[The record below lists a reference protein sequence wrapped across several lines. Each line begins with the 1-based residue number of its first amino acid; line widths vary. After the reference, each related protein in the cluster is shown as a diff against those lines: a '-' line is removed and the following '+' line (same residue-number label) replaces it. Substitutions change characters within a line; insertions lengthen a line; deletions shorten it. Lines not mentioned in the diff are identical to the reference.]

1 MYDRILVPLDGSEN
15 ANAALREAVK
25 LAKKLG
31 SILEIVSVATD
42 QRYVQ
47 YGVTLGQDVMESF
60 QKRAEEILAKAKQLA
75 SDEGVESETHF
86 VIGVPKQAISKELP
100 QRFNTQ
106 LTVVGKS
113 GVNGISRALLGST
126 TEYVVRHSVTH
137 VLVIE

>member
-1 MYDRILVPLDGSEN
+1 MYDKILVPIDGSEN
-15 ANAALREAVK
+15 ADAALTEALK

-31 SILEIVSVATD
+31 SSLEIVSVATD

-60 QKRAEEILAKAKQLA
+60 QKRAEEILAKAKQRA
-75 SDEGVESETHF
+75 DEAGVDANTNF

-100 QRFNTQ
+100 QKYGTD

-126 TEYVVRHSVTH
+126 TEYVVRHSVTN